1 MLCQCDGAQEGNEDE
16 EKNTTEGK
24 EVQKAIQKSDDWKKK
39 RLRIMLGAREYF
51 YSEIKLKTE
60 F

>member
-24 EVQKAIQKSDDWKKK
+24 EVQKAIQKETVF
-39 RLRIMLGAREYF
+39 LF
-51 YSEIKLKTE
+51 
-60 F
+60 